1 MSTTGTAARLST
13 TSEGLW
19 LAAALCNVANL
30 PPALKIRPI
39 GSVQAT
45 LADHP
50 GLAVLETAGV
60 IADGDVD
67 PDVASWV
74 ATLGRPDLEI
84 DVIVSRPEEQSDRLL
99 GPPPMFVTPD
109 DPIEAAA
116 ALAKWYAERPAQR
129 AVALCRRDGVWVGA
143 ARLWRPG
150 HDSSDDI
157 VVSPLGSAPVSD
169 AVVEVLGTASPAH
182 FHGINS
188 EAAALNS
195 ALTAWQANPV
205 GHDLVA
211 DLVAV
216 GLSVPQS
223 RLVEAVADRGTTR
236 AVVSAAQFSINGKE
250 LASTAVTV
258 ADTILGRVVVSNVIG
273 PDGRQW
279 TTLLPGTDDAIAR
292 AVLELLGS
300 LPCGR
305 DWTTHQ
311 RT

>member
-1 MSTTGTAARLST
+1 VSTTGTAARLST

-30 PPALKIRPI
+30 PSALKIRPV

-50 GLAVLETAGV
+50 GLAVLDAAGV
-60 IADGDVD
+60 IADGRID

-74 ATLGRPDLEI
+74 AVLGRPDLEV
-84 DVIVSRPEEQSDRLL
+84 DVSVSRPEEQSARLL
-99 GPPPMFVTPD
+99 GPPPLFVAPD
-109 DPIEAAA
+109 DPIEAAE
-116 ALAKWYAERPAQR
+116 ALAQWYADRPPQR
-129 AVALCRRDGVWVGA
+129 VAALCRRDGTWVGA

-150 HDSSDDI
+150 QDSSDDI
-157 VVSPLGSAPVSD
+157 VISPLGSAQISE
-169 AVVEVLGTASPAH
+169 AVIDVLGAAAPAH

-195 ALTAWQANPV
+195 ALSAWQANPA
-205 GHDLVA
+205 GHDLIA
-211 DLVAV
+211 DLVGIGV
-216 GLSVPQS
+216 TVPQA

-236 AVVSAAQFSINGKE
+236 AVVSAAQFSIDGKE

-258 ADTILGRVVVSNVIG
+258 VDTVLGRAVVSNVVG

-279 TTLLPGTDDAIAR
+279 TTLLPGTEDAITR

-305 DWTTHQ
+305 DWATHQ
-311 RT
+311 RI

>member
-30 PPALKIRPI
+30 PPALKIRPV

-50 GLAVLETAGV
+50 GLAVLESAGV
-60 IADGDVD
+60 IEDGTVD

-74 ATLGRPDLEI
+74 AALGRPDLEV
-84 DVIVSRPEEQSDRLL
+84 DVIVTRHEEDSDHLL
-99 GPPPMFVTPD
+99 GPPPMFVAPD
-109 DPIEAAA
+109 DAIEAAA
-116 ALAKWYAERPAQR
+116 ALAQWYAERPPQR
-129 AVALCRRDGVWVGA
+129 VVALCRRDGIWVGA

-150 HDSSDDI
+150 HDSCDDI
-157 VVSPLGSAPVSD
+157 VVSPIGSAQITEG
-169 AVVEVLGTASPAH
+169 VVEVLGTAQPAH

-188 EAAALNS
+188 EAAALN
-195 ALTAWQANPV
+195 AVLTAWQANPV

-211 DLVAV
+211 DLVGV
-216 GLSVPQS
+216 GLTVPQA
-223 RLVEAVADRGTTR
+223 RLVEAVADRGATR
-236 AVVSAAQFSINGKE
+236 AVVSAAQFSIDGKE
-250 LASTAVTV
+250 LASAAVTV
-258 ADTILGRVVVSNVIG
+258 ADTILGRVVISNVVG

-279 TTLLPGTDDAIAR
+279 TTLLPGSDDAIAR
-292 AVLELLGS
+292 AVRELLES

-305 DWTTHQ
+305 DWATHQ
-311 RT
+311 RI

>member
-1 MSTTGTAARLST
+1 MSTTGTAARLAT

-19 LAAALCNVANL
+19 LAAALCHVANL
-30 PPALKIRPI
+30 PPALKIRPV

-60 IADGDVD
+60 IEDGAVD

-74 ATLGRPDLEI
+74 TALGRPDLEI
-84 DVIVSRPEEQSDRLL
+84 DVIVSRPEEHSNQLL
-99 GPPPMFVTPD
+99 GPPPLFVAPD
-109 DPIEAAA
+109 DAIEAAA
-116 ALAKWYAERPAQR
+116 ALAQWYAERPPQR
-129 AVALCRRDGVWVGA
+129 VVALCRRDGVWVGA

-157 VVSPLGSAPVSD
+157 VISPLGSAQISG
-169 AVVEVLGTASPAH
+169 AIVEVLGSAEPAH

-188 EAAALNS
+188 EAATLNS
-195 ALTAWQANPV
+195 ALAAWQANPV
-205 GHDLVA
+205 GRDLVA
-211 DLVAV
+211 DLVGV
-216 GLSVPQS
+216 GLTVPQA
-223 RLVEAVADRGTTR
+223 RLVQAVADRGTTR
-236 AVVSAAQFSINGKE
+236 AVVSAAQFSLDGTE
-250 LASTAVTV
+250 LAATAVTV
-258 ADTILGRVVVSNVIG
+258 ADTIMGRVVVSNVIG

-279 TTLLPGTDDAIAR
+279 TTLLPGTDDAITR
-292 AVLELLGS
+292 AVLELLES

-305 DWTTHQ
+305 DWATHR